1 MSGQGGQAT
10 PGAPGPPLRP
20 GPTPSAAGQ
29 TPRRWPRA
37 WAVRVGLRGN
47 GGRADG
53 RERGAS
59 VAGGPGPGGASPGS
73 RGPSRAPVGL
83 RSSGDLRGKQR
94 TAVSAPDTQGPCQE
108 RPQAGL
114 AGTAPWT
121 DAGRRPPGQ
130 ETRWRPASLH
140 APGVPLA
147 PDDQGVG
154 LVPSTG
160 FPHPPPPPAAG
171 GASRTE
177 RGEVCMVPPEPW
189 GAVERGRRACPWS
202 VGYPVSWSLGTA
214 AEQPA
219 NRCQAWSDR
228 PMSRLWGSGNTFKSR
243 GRKPLT
249 SSTRTWCPPT
259 HVPAGPSAWPPTRV
273 PQAPLTLTQAQTKL
287 RAHVPRTGAGTSRE
301 PRPR

>member
-160 FPHPPPPPAAG
+160 FPHPPPPRSRRCKPHRAG
-171 GASRTE
+171 GGVHGASGTLGGCGTGE
-177 RGEVCMVPPEPW
+177 AGMSLVRGVPGVLES
-189 GAVERGRRACPWS
+189 G
-202 VGYPVSWSLGTA
+202 
-214 AEQPA
+214 
-219 NRCQAWSDR
+219 D
-228 PMSRLWGSGNTFKSR
+228 GSGAAS
-243 GRKPLT
+243 
-249 SSTRTWCPPT
+249 
-259 HVPAGPSAWPPTRV
+259 
-273 PQAPLTLTQAQTKL
+273 
-287 RAHVPRTGAGTSRE
+287 
-301 PRPR
+301 